1 MQEPDVYCDEC
12 GGANSRSATRCFACQ
27 RPLTLPATREC
38 ANLPG
43 WSVTPGLVQI
53 QVDFSS
59 GLVHTIQLPPAPEPA
74 ALLHDRYEIL
84 NRVGMGG
91 FSAVYKARDTHRRDR
106 LVAIKAIELNTLSTS
121 QTIEATDTFNRE
133 LGLLSTL
140 EHRNLLSIYEHFS
153 DSTHWYLVMDFI
165 DGEPLDAYLQQMA
178 EGCLPLKEV
187 MNIALQ
193 LCDVLDYLHHLQPPI
208 IFRDVK
214 PANILLTPGG
224 QIYLIDFGIARR
236 FKPGQAKDTTPLG
249 SPGFAAP
256 EQYGRAQTTPRSDIY
271 SLGVTLY
278 VLLTGYN
285 PANTPFNLPPLL
297 SLCPGLHRPLAELI
311 TEMLAL
317 DPLKRPGSVAA
328 VHEVLLKY
336 APLTRRTT
344 ALASRMRSSQP
355 IFQATPVPT
364 IVSAPL
370 AVSTRSSRIGTFI
383 KKLLST
389 MAIHTT

>member
-12 GGANSRSATRCFACQ
+12 GGANDRSATHCFACQ
-27 RPLTLPATREC
+27 RPLTLPATHEC
-38 ANLPG
+38 VNLPG

-59 GLVHTIQLPPAPEPA
+59 GLVHTIQLPPAPKPA
-74 ALLHDRYEIL
+74 ALLHNRYEIL

-140 EHRNLLSIYEHFS
+140 EHKNLLRIYEHFS

-165 DGEPLDAYLQQMA
+165 DGEPLDAYLQQIV

-285 PANTPFNLPPLL
+285 PANTPFNLPPVY

-328 VHEVLLKY
+328 VHEVLLRY

-344 ALASRMRSSQP
+344 TLASRMRSSQP
-355 IFQATPVPT
+355 ASQATPVPA

-370 AVSTRSSRIGTFI
+370 PVSTRSSRFGTFI
-383 KKLLST
+383 KKLLSA
-389 MAIHTT
+389 MAIHTI